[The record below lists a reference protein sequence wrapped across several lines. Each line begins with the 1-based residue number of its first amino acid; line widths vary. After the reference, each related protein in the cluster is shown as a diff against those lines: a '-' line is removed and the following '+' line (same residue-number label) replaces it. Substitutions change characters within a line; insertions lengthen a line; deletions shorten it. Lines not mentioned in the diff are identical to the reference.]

1 MVEDPYFPAGMP
13 LERLPG
19 YRRGAQEELAAV
31 HAANQPGGGHDE

>member
-19 YRRGAQEELAAV
+19 CRRGAQEELAAV